1 VDKDR
6 TFDEAAHQTLAPE
19 IRRNIRKSMKM
30 TIMDVFLVQTVMKN
44 ESDDEEESEEE
55 EIP

>member
-1 VDKDR
+1 MDKDR
-6 TFDEAAHQTLAPE
+6 TFDDAAHEELAPE
-19 IRRNIRKSMKM
+19 IRKNLRKSMKM

-55 EIP
+55 EML